1 MGVFT
6 MKKVLVLV
14 VLLGLLA
21 GCSSA
26 GLVGGIYT
34 NVTTPVN
41 ATSNERGAKTGTA
54 KCLSVLGIA
63 ATGDCSIEAAA
74 KNGNITEIK
83 TVDKKS
89 YSVLGLFYEQT
100 TIVTGN

>member
-1 MGVFT
+1 

-21 GCSSA
+21 GCSSV

-34 NVTTPVN
+34 NVTTPIH
-41 ATSNERGAKTGTA
+41 ATSNERGSKTGTA
-54 KCLSVLGIA
+54 KCMSILGIV
-63 ATGDCSIEAAA
+63 ATGNCSIDEAA

-83 TVDKKS
+83 TVDKKT
-89 YSVLGLFYEQT
+89 YSILGLFTEET